1 MKEYILRGVAIVLCL
16 FTAGNLLWFGWRQ
29 LQYAPYIRDM
39 EKETV
44 FSTFLVPRY
53 AAKDADGFDYS
64 VKYPDYLSLTGNLAV
79 GVPTTEDTPFSD
91 GLIVWPKLF
100 GGYEYGVI
108 LNNAD
113 GVSDGYMFYIDAE
126 GNAVDAQYDVVA
138 REYADV
144 IGELLKRAKGFWQLT
159 D

>member
-1 MKEYILRGVAIVLCL
+1 M
-16 FTAGNLLWFGWRQ
+16 
-29 LQYAPYIRDM
+29 
-39 EKETV
+39 
-44 FSTFLVPRY
+44 
-53 AAKDADGFDYS
+53 
-64 VKYPDYLSLTGNLAV
+64 SLTGNLAV

-126 GNAVDAQYDVVA
+126 GNAVDAQYDAVA